1 MKDWTLVSLEQQP
14 AQSWRN
20 GGGLTRE
27 LLAWP
32 DAANWNVRL
41 SVADVQA
48 SGPFS
53 RFDGLERWF
62 AVLEGDGVVLRSD
75 FATHHL
81 TAQSEPF
88 HFDGGLTMDCTLV
101 RGPTRDFNLMALPG
115 RSRMER
121 VRGEAPV
128 RGAAGALLALYTH
141 DAPAL
146 LHGAGGSLELPA
158 YHLAWMLSG
167 DALQAGVRAEDALW
181 MEALT

>member
-1 MKDWTLVSLEQQP
+1 MKWKLVALEGQP

-20 GGGLTRE
+20 GGGITRE

-32 DAANWNVRL
+32 EAADWRIRL

-53 RFDGLERWF
+53 RYDGIERWF
-62 AVLEGDGVVLRSD
+62 AVLEGDGVVLRSE

-81 TAQSEPF
+81 TTGSEPF
-88 HFDGGLTMDCTLV
+88 RFDGALAMDCSLV

-121 VRGEAPV
+121 I
-128 RGAAGALLALYTH
+128 RGAAQVQGRAGALLALY
-141 DAPAL
+141 A
-146 LHGAGGSLELPA
+146 HGNGAKLRRDGREVDLPP
-158 YHLAWMLSG
+158 YHLAWTLADEAVQG
-167 DALQAGVRAEDALW
+167 DVEARDAFW
-181 MEALT
+181 MEAFA

>member
-1 MKDWTLVSLEQQP
+1 MSWTLVPLERQP

-20 GGGLTRE
+20 GGGITRE

-32 DAANWNVRL
+32 DAEDWRIRL

-53 RFDGLERWF
+53 RYDGVERWF

-81 TAQSEPF
+81 TTDSEPF
-88 HFDGGLTMDCTLV
+88 RFDGSLPIDCSLV
-101 RGPTRDFNLMALPG
+101 RGPTRDFNLMAPPG
-115 RSRMER
+115 LSHMVR
-121 VRGEAPV
+121 VRGATRV

-141 DAPAL
+141 
-146 LHGAGGSLELPA
+146 GGEARLRCGSEHVELPP
-158 YHLAWMLSG
+158 YHLAWTRST
-167 DALQAGVRAEDALW
+167 AAVQADVEAQDALW
-181 MEALT
+181 LEALA